1 MAVTTVTGVGTSAI
15 ARRNSSEVGAAI
27 RRGGKY
33 DAAAVRPALAI
44 TSALATAAVL
54 AACGSEG
61 IQASEGDEYYEGAVL
76 FAERC
81 SGCHP
86 MKAAGAQGS
95 ANRALRNQ
103 GPNLDER
110 TESVEDVLFAIR
122 NGGFSGAIMPQ
133 NIVVGDEAQAV
144 AEFVAAYAGC
154 EVDRPAR
161 PGEDSESAPSNCP

>member
-1 MAVTTVTGVGTSAI
+1 MAQDDSH
-15 ARRNSSEVGAAI
+15 
-27 RRGGKY
+27 
-33 DAAAVRPALAI
+33 
-44 TSALATAAVL
+44 
-54 AACGSEG
+54 
-61 IQASEGDEYYEGAVL
+61 YEGAVL
-76 FAERC
+76 FSERC
-81 SGCHP
+81 SGCHT

-110 TESVEDVLFAIR
+110 TESVEDVLYAIR

-154 EVDRPAR
+154 DVERSLK
-161 PGEDSESAPSNCP
+161 PGQTSESAPTECP

>member
-1 MAVTTVTGVGTSAI
+1 VFVLTATI
-15 ARRNSSEVGAAI
+15 
-27 RRGGKY
+27 
-33 DAAAVRPALAI
+33 AAALA
-44 TSALATAAVL
+44 L
-54 AACGSEG
+54 AACGTEG
-61 IQASEGDEYYEGAVL
+61 IQVASDDSNHEGATL
-76 FAERC
+76 FSERC
-81 SGCHP
+81 SGCHT

-144 AEFVAAYAGC
+144 AEFVADYAGC
-154 EVDRPAR
+154 DVERPPR
-161 PGEDSESAPSNCP
+161 PGESSESLPSECP

>member
-1 MAVTTVTGVGTSAI
+1 
-15 ARRNSSEVGAAI
+15 
-27 RRGGKY
+27 
-33 DAAAVRPALAI
+33 VRPALVLTATI
-44 TSALATAAVL
+44 AAALAL
-54 AACGSEG
+54 AACGTEG
-61 IQASEGDEYYEGAVL
+61 IQVASDDSNYEGAAL
-76 FAERC
+76 FSERC
-81 SGCHP
+81 SGCHT

-144 AEFVAAYAGC
+144 AEFVAEYAGC
-154 EVDRPAR
+154 EVDRPPR
-161 PGEDSESAPSNCP
+161 PGEGAEAAAPTCP

>member
-1 MAVTTVTGVGTSAI
+1 VD
-15 ARRNSSEVGAAI
+15 R
-27 RRGGKY
+27 KY
-33 DAAAVRPALAI
+33 DAAAVRPGLGLTATIAAALA
-44 TSALATAAVL
+44 L
-54 AACGSEG
+54 AACGTEG
-61 IQASEGDEYYEGAVL
+61 IQVAQDDSNYEGAVL
-76 FAERC
+76 FSERC
-81 SGCHP
+81 SGCHT

-103 GPNLDER
+103 GPNLDQR

-154 EVDRPAR
+154 DVERSPK
-161 PGEDSESAPSNCP
+161 PGQTSESAPTDCP